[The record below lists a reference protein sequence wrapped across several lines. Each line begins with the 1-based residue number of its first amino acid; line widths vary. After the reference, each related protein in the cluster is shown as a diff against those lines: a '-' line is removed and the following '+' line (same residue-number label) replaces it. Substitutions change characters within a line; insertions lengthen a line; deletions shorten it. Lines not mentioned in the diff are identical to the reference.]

1 MRAMVAFRI
10 SRGVTSPR
18 RISAARA
25 RASWSSSRASID
37 KGCSVGLRSLS
48 ERFAGLADARAR
60 FLQRLGRGRV
70 GHPEVRRQ
78 AEGLAL
84 HRGDTDRLQQV
95 GDDVLVGA
103 APLAVGCLLADAAG
117 AGGSDIEGALRLLPV
132 EARAGV
138 TQKN

>member
-37 KGCSVGLRSLS
+37 KCCSVGLRSLS

-60 FLQRLGRGRV
+60 FLPRLGRGRV
-70 GHPEVRRQ
+70 GHTEARRQ
-78 AEGLAL
+78 AAGLAL
-84 HRGDTDRLQQV
+84 ALGDTDSLPQV
-95 GDDVLVGA
+95 GDEHTVGA
-103 APLAVGCLLADAAG
+103 YHVAAGCLVSGAAG
-117 AGGSDIEGALRLLPV
+117 
-132 EARAGV
+132 
-138 TQKN
+138 

>member
-60 FLQRLGRGRV
+60 FLQRPGRGRV

-78 AEGLAL
+78 AAGLAL
-84 HRGDTDRLQQV
+84 HRGETDRLQPV
-95 GDDVLVGA
+95 GDEVLSGAEYLAVRCLLDA
-103 APLAVGCLLADAAG
+103 APG
-117 AGGSDIEGALRLLPV
+117 AGRTIGG
-132 EARAGV
+132 RAPR
-138 TQKN
+138 QNDERN

>member
-78 AEGLAL
+78 AEGQIGRA
-84 HRGDTDRLQQV
+84 HVWTPV
-95 GDDVLVGA
+95 TNAHLV
-103 APLAVGCLLADAAG
+103 C
-117 AGGSDIEGALRLLPV
+117 RLLL
-132 EARAGV
+132 EK
-138 TQKN
+138 KNK